1 MKLTTS
7 LIVFV
12 AIVISV
18 NNAVLYYAIQ
28 HKEMHSRIHS
38 VGLMIFLI
46 SLIEIVAIGIW
57 GYIHLRT

>member
-1 MKLTTS
+1 MQPSTS
-7 LIVFV
+7 LIVFA

-18 NNAVLYYAIQ
+18 NNFALFYAIK
-28 HKEMHSRIHS
+28 HNGVHSKIHS

-57 GYIHLRT
+57 AYIHLK